1 MKKIVVAS
9 KNPVKIAAA
18 IEGFQK
24 MFPHETFEAVG
35 VSASSGVSDQP
46 TSNQETLRGA
56 TQRTENAA
64 VEVTEADYWVGIE
77 GGIEE
82 NGHDMEVFAWIVIKN
97 SARCGKSRTGT
108 FFLPSKVAELIRQGI
123 ELGEADDIVFGRT
136 NSKQGNGAVGL
147 LTDDVIDRT
156 AYYTEAIVLAL
167 IPFKNTQLY

>member
-35 VSASSGVSDQP
+35 VSVSSGVSEQP
-46 TSNQETLRGA
+46 ISSHETLRGA

-77 GGIEE
+77 GGTEE
-82 NGHDMEVFAWIVIKN
+82 NGHEMEAFAWIVIKD
-97 SARCGKSRTGT
+97 SVRCGKSRTGT

-136 NSKQGNGAVGL
+136 NSKQKNGAVGL

-156 AYYTEAIVLAL
+156 AYYTQAVILAL
-167 IPFKNTQLY
+167 IPFKNPQLY